1 MQTIPEKLVEETW
14 KEFAG
19 FSPMRIQKETTKV
32 NKNQP
37 NLLAFMVEFTQD
49 LDQEVKG
56 LAIYMFYVVCRM
68 FQKSSKKSLKRISPE
83 EVINCYEKTERFIES
98 LEGAHE
104 RFLERIAETQLSGQ
118 PYVMKYVVEAL
129 MEAPEEEDPVALS
142 EEDTGYLF
150 LLLKTVVDLLDK
162 TMKSSLKKSS
172 RYVKSD
178 H

>member
-1 MQTIPEKLVEETW
+1 MNPISQELVDETW
-14 KEFAG
+14 QAFAG
-19 FSPMRIQKETTKV
+19 FSSARARKESIKV

-37 NLLAFMVEFTQD
+37 NLLAFMMEFTRD
-49 LDQEVKG
+49 LDQEVQE

-83 EVINCYEKTERFIES
+83 EIINCYEKTERFIES

-172 RYVKSD
+172 RYVESD
-178 H
+178 R